1 MKKFPHHPAW
11 ADATTDKTG
20 WWSQLRCHAEK
31 AMKRSDG
38 SDVLQTRPLYRHT
51 KNSVDWYPIDQRD
64 STSEFPQDL
73 HGIIGTLFE
82 ESTIFREYD
91 NSTGPMQNR
100 FKIITD
106 YQAAGRGGEIKFLCW
121 NETRWDPFLKTPQLI
136 WREVKTLSQHRMYY
150 YPDADDFHCDWMH
163 AAASYALVESG
174 LRRTSSQEPIKHFIF
189 PSCHS
194 VSDSQ
199 VTRQLTEVLRKP
211 LDPNVKKAV
220 TSRSLREGAGTE
232 MAMHADVS
240 DAEMRFRGGWTS
252 ADNSKHY
259 MNESPAVLQA
269 GGMCLAGHVNCHVRV
284 FWPRLDSVLQHN
296 GEKDNKLLYH
306 LVNLIVPS
314 NLPYFQ
320 QGMELWP
327 LRQTM
332 AASLLMYH
340 FDVSSKYGPT
350 NAVVAHVLD
359 IAKLI
364 HIQCPGVYDP
374 VEVLKIWSRLIKDDY
389 RAMNSREAG
398 PNLKDTIRRQ
408 AEEISNLSRQLSS
421 AVSQLNDLNNS
432 FVHLNTMVL
441 SLVKAGSGPKS
452 VGLEL
457 AKVKEEGCT
466 KNSEK
471 DGIIDLVSS
480 PEQRPS
486 YSVLVPPSSL
496 KKPPPPTSINIA
508 LKPTSSKQLKVQESS
523 AKISI
528 AAILKRFSRRHFSR
542 YKEFSK
548 VSFKALASVVCREF
562 PGLRSSQMDVTR
574 VLTCI
579 DTVTTPSLIS
589 AYIQESDVEAISELI
604 QERVIGWVIDLET
617 NMQMRQQADGNKPV
631 RVGGYVMGI
640 AKRLMKIQKEYQKRT
655 GFVVLP
661 SPNELWEPKATS
673 GDS

>member
-1 MKKFPHHPAW
+1 MTNP
-11 ADATTDKTG
+11 
-20 WWSQLRCHAEK
+20 
-31 AMKRSDG
+31 
-38 SDVLQTRPLYRHT
+38 
-51 KNSVDWYPIDQRD
+51 
-64 STSEFPQDL
+64 
-73 HGIIGTLFE
+73 
-82 ESTIFREYD
+82 
-91 NSTGPMQNR
+91 
-100 FKIITD
+100 
-106 YQAAGRGGEIKFLCW
+106 
-121 NETRWDPFLKTPQLI
+121 
-136 WREVKTLSQHRMYY
+136 
-150 YPDADDFHCDWMH
+150 
-163 AAASYALVESG
+163 
-174 LRRTSSQEPIKHFIF
+174 QEPIKHFIF
-189 PSCHS
+189 PSCHL

-199 VTRQLTEVLRKP
+199 VTRQHTEVLCKP

-220 TSRSLREGAGTE
+220 ISRSLREGAGIE
-232 MAMHADVS
+232 MAMHANVS

-259 MNESPAVLQA
+259 MNESSAVLQA
-269 GGMCLAGHVNCHVRV
+269 GGMCLAGHANCHVCV
-284 FWPRLDSVLQHN
+284 FWPRLDSVLCYN
-296 GEKDNKLLYH
+296 GKKDNKLLFH
-306 LVNLIVPS
+306 LMNLLVPS

-320 QGMELWP
+320 QNMELWP

-350 NAVVAHVLD
+350 NAVVAHVLEM
-359 IAKLI
+359 AKLI

-398 PNLKDTIRRQ
+398 TNLKETISRQ

-421 AVSQLNDLNNS
+421 TVSQLNDLNNS

-457 AKVKEEGCT
+457 AKVKEESCA
-466 KNSEK
+466 KISEK
-471 DGIIDLVSS
+471 DCIIDLVSS
-480 PEQRPS
+480 PGERPCQ
-486 YSVLVPPSSL
+486 SVLVPPSSL
-496 KKPPPPTSINIA
+496 KKPPPPPPPSVNLA
-508 LKPTSSKQLKVQESS
+508 LKPTSSKQLKVHESS

-528 AAILKRFSRRHFSR
+528 AAILKRLSRRHFSR

-562 PGLRSSQMDVTR
+562 PGLRSCQMDVTR

-579 DTVTTPSLIS
+579 DTVMTPSLVS
-589 AYIQESDVEAISELI
+589 AYMQESDVEAISELI
-604 QERVIGWVIDLET
+604 QERVIGWVIELET
-617 NMQMRQQADGNKPV
+617 NMQMRKQADGNKQV

-661 SPNELWEPKATS
+661 SPNELWEPKGVP